1 MGICNSKKKGDG
13 GAHRATQ
20 IVSNVSDL
28 SVGKGMFILSNDGKF
43 KEKYSLGQ
51 LLGQGAFGEVRKCI
65 NRNTKA
71 IRAVKLIKKESMN
84 QEEETSF
91 KYEINILK

>member
-1 MGICNSKKKGDG
+1 MGICNSKKKGEG
-13 GAHRATQ
+13 EAHRPTS
-20 IVSNVSDL
+20 ISHVNDL

>member
-1 MGICNSKKKGDG
+1 MGICNSKKKGNGDT
-13 GAHRATQ
+13 HRAAS
-20 IVSNVSDL
+20 ISDVSGL
-28 SVGKGMFILSNDGKF
+28 GVGKGMFILSNDGKF

>member
-1 MGICNSKKKGDG
+1 MGICNSKKKGN
-13 GAHRATQ
+13 AETHRAQ
-20 IVSNVSDL
+20 QVISNTSDL

>member
-1 MGICNSKKKGDG
+1 
-13 GAHRATQ
+13 
-20 IVSNVSDL
+20 
-28 SVGKGMFILSNDGKF
+28 MFILSNDGKF

-84 QEEETSF
+84 QDEEMSF

>member
-1 MGICNSKKKGDG
+1 
-13 GAHRATQ
+13 
-20 IVSNVSDL
+20 
-28 SVGKGMFILSNDGKF
+28 
-43 KEKYSLGQ
+43 

-65 NRNTKA
+65 NRNTKS

-84 QEEETSF
+84 LEEETSF

>member
-1 MGICNSKKKGDG
+1 MGICNSKKKGN
-13 GAHRATQ
+13 AETHRVKS
-20 IVSNVSDL
+20 VSNVSDL

>member
-1 MGICNSKKKGDG
+1 
-13 GAHRATQ
+13 
-20 IVSNVSDL
+20 
-28 SVGKGMFILSNDGKF
+28 MFILSNDGKF

-71 IRAVKLIKKESMN
+71 IRAVKLIKKEAMN
-84 QEEETSF
+84 QEEAESF
-91 KYEINILK
+91 QHELSILR

>member
-13 GAHRATQ
+13 GALRATQ
-20 IVSNVSDL
+20 IVSSISEL